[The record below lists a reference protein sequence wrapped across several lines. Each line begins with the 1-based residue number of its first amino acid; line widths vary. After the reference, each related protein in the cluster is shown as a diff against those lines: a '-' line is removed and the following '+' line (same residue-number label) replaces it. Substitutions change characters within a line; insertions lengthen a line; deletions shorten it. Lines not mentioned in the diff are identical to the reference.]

1 VSLPDHFRPFS
12 TLHLIAVAV
21 ALLFMA
27 ALVATGLVLR
37 ASGREPR
44 FARAWAWSILTFQLA
59 AGIWWLLPANYEP
72 QRSIPLN
79 LCRLVTF
86 IAAAA
91 FLLPY
96 RWLRTLLFFW
106 GLGLCTQ
113 ALITPVFPEGPA
125 YPVFWIFW
133 IGHTQIVG
141 SALYDLI
148 VRRYRPG
155 TRDFIFGLGSSIA
168 YTLIIFKIDASTGL
182 NYAGLGPTT
191 FDAPNIAKRLGRWP
205 RRVLWIS
212 LIAAAWLTL
221 LWRIARPR
229 KKNSDKPAVTEE
241 SGAES
246 IKSPEAGAPSA

>member
-1 VSLPDHFRPFS
+1 VPLPDHFRPFS
-12 TLHLIAVAV
+12 TLHLIAVAI
-21 ALLFMA
+21 ALFFMA
-27 ALVATGLVLR
+27 ALVVTGLALR

-44 FARAWAWSILTFQLA
+44 FARAWAWSILIFQLA

-86 IAAAA
+86 VAAAA
-91 FLLPY
+91 LLLHY

-113 ALITPVFPEGPA
+113 AFITPVFPEGPA
-125 YPVFWIFW
+125 YPVFWVFW

-148 VRRYRPG
+148 VRRYRPNKH
-155 TRDFIFGLGSSIA
+155 DFTVGLASAVA
-168 YTLIIFKIDASTGL
+168 YTLAIFGIDAATGL

-191 FDAPNIAKRLGRWP
+191 FDAPNIAKRLGPWP
-205 RRVLWIS
+205 LRVLWIS
-212 LIAAAWLTL
+212 LMATGWLTL
-221 LWRIARPR
+221 LWLIARPR
-229 KKNSDKPAVTEE
+229 RMTSQELVPPT
-241 SGAES
+241 
-246 IKSPEAGAPSA
+246 PR